1 MEDKMEEC
9 YFSEWTDSLEDEF
22 METDSALVHE
32 SIQPNIVQ
40 PLEKNKERCLENRGK
55 ISS

>member
-1 MEDKMEEC
+1 MEEC

-32 SIQPNIVQ
+32 SIEPNIIQ
-40 PLEKNKERCLENRGK
+40 PLEKNKEKCLENRGK